1 MVPQNINV
9 TVVGERTI
17 HREAKSTAF
26 QELPSISSLIFSR
39 ESVHKVGRRSFG
51 DGFSSLEKRQTPR
64 RSQFGLDEFST
75 SSRPRR
81 LRQTRSPRD
90 INEPITVRM
99 IRQLEDGRKI

>member
-9 TVVGERTI
+9 PVDGERTI

-26 QELPSISSLIFSR
+26 QELPSISSLIVSR

-51 DGFSSLEKRQTPR
+51 DDFSSLEVRQTPR
-64 RSQFGLDEFST
+64 RTLGLDEFST
-75 SSRPRR
+75 FSRPRR

-90 INEPITVRM
+90 INEPIIVRM